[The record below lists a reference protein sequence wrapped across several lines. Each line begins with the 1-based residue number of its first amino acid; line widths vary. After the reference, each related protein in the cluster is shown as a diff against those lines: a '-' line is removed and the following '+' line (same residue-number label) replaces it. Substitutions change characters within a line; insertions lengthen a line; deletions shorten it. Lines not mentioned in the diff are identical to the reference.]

1 MLVYPGGDY
10 EVHRPS
16 WEAGKVDFDGR
27 KGFIKLA
34 LEEDVPIVPIV
45 SAGGQETALF
55 LSRGEG
61 LARLLRLD
69 KLFRL
74 KVLPISIA
82 LPWILNVGDM
92 LGHIPRRPRSRCA
105 RWSRST
111 SASSSARTRTSTTST
126 STSPAP
132 CRPSSTSCTA
142 TGACR

>member
-16 WEAGKVDFDGR
+16 WEAGKVDFGGR

-55 LSRGEG
+55 LSRGER
-61 LARLLRLD
+61 LAKLLRLD

-74 KVLPISIA
+74 KVLPISLGA
-82 LPWILNVGDM
+82 AVGAERRRHARPPAAAGED
-92 LGHIPRRPRSRCA
+92 LSPRA
-105 RWSRST
+105 RADRRAR
-111 SASSSARTRTSTTST
+111 ASSATTRTSTRSTTTSW
-126 STSPAP
+126 A
-132 CRPSSTSCTA
+132 
-142 TGACR
+142 